1 MTNSADIDV
10 QIQSLMVSTG
20 FDEDTVRRFLAAQD
34 QSSGEDTGT
43 VRFDP
48 ASGAIAHR
56 VLDRGIPKWR
66 ISHPT
71 DGMKYEMTPTK
82 HDWVLI
88 STSVE

>member
-1 MTNSADIDV
+1 MTNSVDIDV
-10 QIQSLMVSTG
+10 QIQALMAATG
-20 FDEDTVRRFLAAQD
+20 FDEDTVRKLLTAQD
-34 QSSGEDTGT
+34 QQHGEETGT

-71 DGMKYEMTPTK
+71 DGMTYEMTPTK
-82 HDWVLI
+82 HDWALI